1 MPETLTEKDWD
12 TILWRINDG
21 NCTPFLGAGACYGI
35 LPLGKDIAKKWAKEE
50 KYPLTDCEDLA
61 RVAQFLAVDRKDPM
75 FPKEKIKRMFKDVPP
90 PDFNEPDE
98 PHAVL
103 ADLPLPVYI
112 TTNYDSFMVQAL
124 KNRNKDPELKLCQ
137 WNKYIKDQTYIIKSR
152 GSLDPSPANPVVF
165 HLHGYLGLPESIV
178 LTEDDYLDF
187 LVNISRNQ
195 KMLAPRIQRAMT
207 GASLLFIG
215 YRLADWSF
223 RVLFRGLISTLPKSL
238 RRMNVAVQLPPDEP
252 EQDPEEVQNYLSKY
266 LENTDVLV
274 YWGTARKFAAEL
286 KDRWEKFKKKLKQKK
301 EGSKHDG

>member
-1 MPETLTEKDWD
+1 MPEKLTEKDWD
-12 TILWRINDG
+12 TLLWRIKDG

-35 LPLGKDIAKKWAKEE
+35 LPLGKDIAKKWAEEE
-50 KYPLTDCEDLA
+50 KYPLTDREDLA

-75 FPKEKIKRMFKDVPP
+75 FPKEKIKRMFEDSPP
-90 PDFNEPDE
+90 PDFDDPDE

-112 TTNYDSFMVQAL
+112 TTNYGDFMVQAL
-124 KNRNKDPELKLCQ
+124 KNRNKDPELKLCK

-152 GSLDPSPANPVVF
+152 GSFDPSPANPVVF
-165 HLHGYLGLPESIV
+165 YLHGYLGLPESIV

-187 LVNISRNQ
+187 LVNITRNQ

-238 RRMNVAVQLPPDEP
+238 RRMNVAVQLPPNEP

-266 LENTDVLV
+266 FGNTDVLV
-274 YWGTARKFAAEL
+274 YWGTAREFVAEL
-286 KDRWEKFKKKLKQKK
+286 KDRWEKFKKKLKQEK